1 MRGDFRFWTRFLRK
15 YVYFRVIELDLTP
28 VPLQTRKS
36 WGPGNEATQPVAIK
50 YVEVYEK
57 ASPACV
63 ARMAHALH
71 DCKFLD
77 YSSQ

>member
-1 MRGDFRFWTRFLRK
+1 MSDFRIWTRFLRK
-15 YVYFRVIELDLTP
+15 YVYFRVIRLDLTP
-28 VPLQTRKS
+28 VDLEKLG
-36 WGPGNEATQPVAIK
+36 GPGNEPTASMSR
-50 YVEVYEK
+50 YMRK

-71 DCKFLD
+71 DCKFLE